1 MKKRLIYILIP
12 IFIIILIFSSAAVCG
27 SCGSSAKATKV
38 GDTSSTSIG
47 SATETT
53 KAATETTASQI
64 YNVGD
69 SVELKGVVMT
79 VKSFTKS
86 NGGDFDKPKEGMEF
100 VIVTVNIKNNSQDKV
115 SYNPFY
121 YKMQNSKGQITN
133 TAITIAD
140 SKTAL
145 SSGELA
151 TGGEVEGTIV
161 FEQPKDDPGL
171 VLIYEANIL
180 NENEVIKF
188 NIK

>member
-1 MKKRLIYILIP
+1 MKKKLIYILIP
-12 IFIIILIFSSAAVCG
+12 IFILILFFSSAAV
-27 SCGSSAKATKV
+27 CGSSAKATKV
-38 GDTSSTSIG
+38 GDTSSTGIG

-53 KAATETTASQI
+53 KAATETTVAQI

-133 TAITIAD
+133 TAITMAD
-140 SKTAL
+140 TKTAL

>member
-1 MKKRLIYILIP
+1 MKKKLIYILIP
-12 IFIIILIFSSAAVCG
+12 VFVLILFFSSAAAC
-27 SCGSSAKATKV
+27 SSSAKATKV
-38 GDTSSTSIG
+38 GDTSSTGIS

-53 KAATETTASQI
+53 KAATETTVEQI

-69 SVELKGVVMT
+69 SVKLKGVVVT

-86 NGGDFDKPKEGMEF
+86 NGNDLDKPKEGMEF

-115 SYNPFY
+115 SYNPLYF
-121 YKMQNSKGQITN
+121 KMQNSKGQITDP
-133 TAITIAD
+133 AIVTTVD

-171 VLIYEANIL
+171 ILIYEANIL